1 MNSLKALLLASLF
14 FYSNL
19 SLSSNLDKLI
29 LPDGFKATLFAKDIE
44 APRQMA
50 EGKKYIFV
58 GGIKGKVYA
67 LQKDRVNGNAVLN
80 KIVIVS
86 ELNNSR
92 GVALKNGDLYFSEVD
107 KIWVIK
113 NIEELLDGNKDTEL
127 VKTLFNDDLPS
138 ESWHGGKWIM
148 FGPDG
153 QLYANVGAPCNVC
166 LDGINKNPVYASIIK
181 LNDENEWNTVA
192 RGVRNS
198 VGFDWHPQTN
208 KMYFGDNGRDWLGDD
223 SPSCELNILENENSF
238 FGFPFLHST
247 DVIDPQY
254 GDQVSKLDEEIML
267 PVLNIGAHVAPT
279 GVAFYN
285 GDSFPNKYKNTL
297 FMALHGSWN
306 RTKKSGYKIIAVQ
319 TDKSGNILN
328 VEDFITGWLE
338 GQNVWG
344 RPSAPL
350 VLNDGSL
357 LVSDDK
363 YDAIYR
369 ITYEL

>member
-1 MNSLKALLLASLF
+1 MHIYKTFLF
-14 FYSNL
+14 ILIIFYSNL
-19 SLSSNLDKLI
+19 GLSNNINKLV

-44 APRQMA
+44 APRQMV

-67 LQKDRVNGNAVLN
+67 LKKDVNNGNVSLN
-80 KIVIVS
+80 KIVIAS
-86 ELNNSR
+86 GLNNSR
-92 GVALKNGDLYFSEVD
+92 GVALKKGDLYFSEVD

-113 NIEELLDGNKDTEL
+113 DIERHLKENKDIEQL
-127 VKTLFNDDLPS
+127 KILFNNDLPS

-153 QLYANVGAPCNVC
+153 KLYANVGAPCNVC
-166 LDGINKNPVYASIIK
+166 LDGVNKNPVYASIIR
-181 LNDENEWNTVA
+181 LNDNNKWNTVA

-198 VGFDWHPQTN
+198 VGFDWHPKTN

-238 FGFPFLHST
+238 FGFPFLHSS

-254 GDQVSKLDEEIML
+254 GDQISTLEEEIVL

-285 GDSFPNKYKNTL
+285 GHAFPSKYKNTL

-306 RTKKSGYKIIAVQ
+306 RTKKSGYKVIAVQ
-319 TDKSGNILN
+319 TDKSGNILD

-363 YDAIYR
+363 YDAIYK

>member
-1 MNSLKALLLASLF
+1 MKNS
-14 FYSNL
+14 
-19 SLSSNLDKLI
+19 I
-29 LPDGFKATLFAKDIE
+29 L
-44 APRQMA
+44 
-50 EGKKYIFV
+50 
-58 GGIKGKVYA
+58 
-67 LQKDRVNGNAVLN
+67 
-80 KIVIVS
+80 
-86 ELNNSR
+86 
-92 GVALKNGDLYFSEVD
+92 
-107 KIWVIK
+107 
-113 NIEELLDGNKDTEL
+113 
-127 VKTLFNDDLPS
+127 
-138 ESWHGGKWIM
+138 
-148 FGPDG
+148 
-153 QLYANVGAPCNVC
+153 C
-166 LDGINKNPVYASIIK
+166 K

-198 VGFDWHPQTN
+198 VGFDWHPQTK

-238 FGFPFLHST
+238 FGFPFIHST

-254 GDQVSKLDEEIML
+254 GDQVSKLDEEIVL